1 MQIKSLYLSFSRQDL
16 GLLFRSGIL
25 RTNQKRL
32 QSVIYD
38 IDQIISTMIKD
49 RIKFQPVYASIE
61 ANGYAGATV
70 ESENILPERIWRN
83 LCNISIWDRLC
94 PEIETVEAIDPSGN
108 DPHLFDK
115 MQFKYRLV
123 SGKSV
128 VAQVVLFQPP
138 KDDRPGRLAYQATLM
153 NDDKE
158 INEMSVEF
166 LVGVP
171 DHRGLLNVDGAVSF
185 LYKVPDEVIGQI
197 SENLTATLKNVVK
210 WSEKHD

>member
-1 MQIKSLYLSFSRQDL
+1 
-16 GLLFRSGIL
+16 
-25 RTNQKRL
+25 
-32 QSVIYD
+32 
-38 IDQIISTMIKD
+38 MIKD
-49 RIKFQPVYASIE
+49 RIKFQPVYASRE
-61 ANGYAGATV
+61 ANGYAEATV
-70 ESENILPERIWRN
+70 ESESISPERIWRN
-83 LCNISIWDRLC
+83 LCNISIWDRLS
-94 PEIETVEAIDPSGN
+94 PEIEAIEPLDPSDN
-108 DPHLFDK
+108 DPHLYDK

-171 DHRGLLNVDGAVSF
+171 DHRGSLNVDGAVSF
-185 LYKVPDEVIGQI
+185 LYKVPDEIIGQI
-197 SENLTATLKNVVK
+197 SDNLTATLKNVVK
-210 WSEKHD
+210 WSERHD